1 MGSRKVHLMAKMHF
15 FEKKMLKNFVSS
27 KKSSTFAAG
36 FQKLECSGS
45 PEILIFWE
53 SVAQHGALYKG
64 IARSRASVNAS
75 AVSLAQLVEQLTLNQ
90 WVEGSS
96 PSGDTT
102 KSHPLRVAFL
112 VVLYPEVRSPEGA
125 ERPSAFGR
133 SGLRLERSKKQKI
146 YLEDCIFC
154 CIFARF
160 LQ

>member
-1 MGSRKVHLMAKMHF
+1 
-15 FEKKMLKNFVSS
+15 MLKNFVSS

-45 PEILIFWE
+45 PEILIFGE

-112 VVLYPEVRSPEGA
+112 VVHYPKGRSPEGA
-125 ERPSAFGR
+125 EVSPTNGET
-133 SGLRLERSKKQKI
+133 GLRRKGLFWW
-146 YLEDCIFC
+146 CP
-154 CIFARF
+154 
-160 LQ
+160 

>member
-1 MGSRKVHLMAKMHF
+1 
-15 FEKKMLKNFVSS
+15 MLKNFVSS

-45 PEILIFWE
+45 PEILIFGE

-112 VVLYPEVRSPEGA
+112 VVPHKGT
-125 ERPSAFGR
+125 
-133 SGLRLERSKKQKI
+133 
-146 YLEDCIFC
+146 
-154 CIFARF
+154 
-160 LQ
+160 